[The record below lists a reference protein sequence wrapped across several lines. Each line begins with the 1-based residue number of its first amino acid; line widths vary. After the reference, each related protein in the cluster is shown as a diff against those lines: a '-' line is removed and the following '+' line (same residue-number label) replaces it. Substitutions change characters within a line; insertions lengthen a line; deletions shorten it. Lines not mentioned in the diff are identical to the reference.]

1 MTSLAS
7 WIGIDS
13 RGPSSIYIVSDS
25 RISWGDNAI
34 WNCGRKVFA
43 SRTTPEIFGYCGD
56 VLFPSM
62 FLGQIVDAISAGQFR
77 DIVDPYVRAEKLLRY
92 AQCGREGFPVISKQD
107 SFSILYCSR
116 TGMGMDTHF
125 RAFLI
130 GYSSC
135 DDSWSLDEQEIP
147 QKSGKIIVLG
157 TGSRAVNDW
166 DQRWS
171 GSSQG
176 GTSRAFFSAFCD
188 SLASGSDSRTGGA
201 PQLVGIRRT
210 LPAEH
215 YGVIWDGHRYLLG
228 LRITDEDTCHGVTE
242 WRNAL
247 FERCDFSTMAAMS
260 SAQRHARPREV
271 SP

>member
-1 MTSLAS
+1 
-7 WIGIDS
+7 
-13 RGPSSIYIVSDS
+13 
-25 RISWGDNAI
+25 
-34 WNCGRKVFA
+34 
-43 SRTTPEIFGYCGD
+43 
-56 VLFPSM
+56 
-62 FLGQIVDAISAGQFR
+62 
-77 DIVDPYVRAEKLLRY
+77 
-92 AQCGREGFPVISKQD
+92 
-107 SFSILYCSR
+107 
-116 TGMGMDTHF
+116 MGMDALF
-125 RAFLI
+125 RVFLI

-135 DDSWSLDEQEIP
+135 DDSWSLDEQEVP

-201 PQLVGIRRT
+201 PQLVGIRRS

-242 WRNAL
+242 WRNSL
-247 FERCDFSTMAAMS
+247 FERCDFSTMAAMA

-271 SP
+271 ST